1 MIYKKNEPLVS
12 IIMNCFNGERYLHQ
26 AIKSILEQSYQ
37 NWEIVFWDNKSTDNS
52 EKIFKS
58 YHDSR
63 FHYYYSEKHTFLYEA
78 RNYALSKCN
87 GEFIAFLDVDDIW
100 FPKKLSIQI
109 ALFNDVA
116 VGLSCGNYIK
126 INERKKKD
134 ISTKQRYHSLPSGDV
149 LNYIFD
155 DYFVHISTLMIRRK
169 ALNELEYSFDSR
181 FKHIGDLDII
191 VRLCYRWKLASVQ
204 EPISSY
210 RWHQNNN
217 GYKDIEALSDDFNI
231 LFNKMKDNEEYKKLS
246 NFSKFEYKV
255 KLYNVL
261 KLLYAGKKIKALS
274 KINSL
279 KVKDS
284 LKMLIAIFLPVKLIK
299 MWIDR
304 S

>member
-26 AIKSILEQSYQ
+26 AIKSILAQSYQ
-37 NWEIVFWDNKSTDNS
+37 NWEIVFWDNKSMDNS

-58 YHDSR
+58 YYDNR
-63 FHYYYSEKHTFLYEA
+63 FRYYRSGRHTILYEA

-109 ALFNDVA
+109 SLFKDFA
-116 VGLSCGNYIK
+116 VGLCCGNYIK
-126 INERKKKD
+126 INERKKND
-134 ISTKQRYHSLPSGDV
+134 ISTKPRYHSLPHGNV
-149 LNYIFD
+149 LNDIFQ
-155 DYFVHISTLMIRRK
+155 DYFVHISTLMIRK
-169 ALNELEYSFDSR
+169 QALSQLEYFFDSR
-181 FKHIGDLDII
+181 FKHLGDLDIVI
-191 VRLCYRWKLASVQ
+191 RLCSKWKLASVQ
-204 EPISSY
+204 ELIASY

-217 GYKDIEALSDDFNI
+217 GYKDVEALSDDFNI
-231 LFNKMKDNEEYKKLS
+231 LFNKIKNNKKYRKLS
-246 NFSKFEYKV
+246 NFSIFEDKV

-261 KLLYAGKKIKALS
+261 KLLYVGKKTEALS

-279 KVKDS
+279 KIKHS
-284 LKMLIAIFLPVKLIK
+284 LKILIAIFLPTKLIK

-304 S
+304 P